1 MKIAVASEN
10 GQVSPHFG
18 HCPEF
23 TIFDVEDGRVR
34 DKAVVPNPGHQP
46 GFLPRFLGEK
56 GVACIIAGGMGPSAE
71 ELFAQQNIKTVIGA
85 AGSVDDVIEAYLGG
99 TLELG
104 RSACDH

>member
-1 MKIAVASEN
+1 LKIAVASEN

-23 TIFDVEDGRVR
+23 TIFDVEAGRIT
-34 DKAVVPNPGHQP
+34 DKTVIPNPGHQP

-56 GVACIIAGGMGPSAE
+56 GVACVIAGGMGPSAE
-71 ELFAQQNIKTVIGA
+71 ELFAQQNIKTVVGA